1 MSERIRNYEL
11 IMALSPV
18 ANDDEASNIL
28 EGISGYIKEQGGDI
42 EEQEIWGIRRLSFP
56 VDDFHEGDYVSTLL
70 KMNSL
75 KTQEFNKILEANQ
88 EVLVHMITKVS

>member
-28 EGISGYIKEQGGDI
+28 EGISGYIKEQGG
-42 EEQEIWGIRRLSFP
+42 GYRRTRNM
-56 VDDFHEGDYVSTLL
+56 G
-70 KMNSL
+70 NS
-75 KTQEFNKILEANQ
+75 KTFI
-88 EVLVHMITKVS
+88 SC

>member
-18 ANDDEASNIL
+18 ANEDEASNIL
-28 EGISGYIKEQGGDI
+28 DGISGYIKEQGGDI
-42 EEQEIWGIRRLSFP
+42 EEQEIWGIRRLAFP
-56 VDDFHEGDYVSTLL
+56 IDDYQEGNYVRTLL

-75 KTQEFNKILEANQ
+75 QTQDFDKILKANQ
-88 EVLVHMITKVS
+88 EILIHMLTKV